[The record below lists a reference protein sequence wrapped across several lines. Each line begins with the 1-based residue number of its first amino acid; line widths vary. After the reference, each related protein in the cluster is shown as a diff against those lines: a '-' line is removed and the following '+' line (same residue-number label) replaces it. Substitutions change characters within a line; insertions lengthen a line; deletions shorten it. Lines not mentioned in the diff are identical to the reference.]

1 MTRKFL
7 ATLVAGAFAVAAG
20 GLSSAAH
27 AAGGHDHD
35 PHGAAHALKL
45 NAGKKWATDE
55 ALREGMTK
63 IRDAVDADLSAIH
76 RGKLSSAQYDA
87 LGARIETQV
96 GYIVSHCKLDP
107 QADERLHVILA
118 DLGAGNEVLRGQKPG
133 VRRSAGVVKVVQA
146 LDRYAEYF
154 EHPGWKAPKAAH

>member
-20 GLSSAAH
+20 GLSPAAH

-35 PHGAAHALKL
+35 PHGAVHALKL

-55 ALREGMTK
+55 ALRAGMTK
-63 IRDAVDADLSAIH
+63 IRDAVDAKLPAIH
-76 RGKLSSAQYDA
+76 RGKFSNAQYDA
-87 LGARIETQV
+87 LGAQIETQV

-107 QADERLHVILA
+107 QADEALHVILA
-118 DLGAGNEVLRGQKPG
+118 DLGEGNEALRGQKPG
-133 VRRSAGVVKVVQA
+133 IKRSAGVVEVVQA
-146 LDRYAEYF
+146 LERYGEYF
-154 EHPGWKAPKAAH
+154 AHPGWKAPKAGH